1 MQIGILGGTGPLGSA
16 LGARLAASRLSV
28 GLGSRDVSK
37 AREVVSNLTQR
48 WPEVDGYLSGVDNDE
63 AARAQIVF
71 VAVPWDAMVRLIEP
85 LEHVLQGKIVVSMA
99 NALVKVGDEFAALG
113 LPRGSAAQLL
123 QAKLP
128 SAMVVAALHHVPARA
143 LANLSRPVEVD
154 TLVAADSSGA
164 RNQVAGVLSRIPGLR
179 VLEAGSLAQAPA
191 IEAMTAVLLNVN
203 LRYRA
208 TASLRLTGVEVA

>member
-1 MQIGILGGTGPLGSA
+1 LQIGILGGTGPLGSA

-37 AREVVSNLTQR
+37 AREVVSNLAQR
-48 WPEVDGYLSGVDNDE
+48 WPEVHGYLSGVDNDE

>member
-1 MQIGILGGTGPLGSA
+1 LQIGILGGTGPLGSA

>member
-37 AREVVSNLTQR
+37 AREVVSNLAQR

>member
-1 MQIGILGGTGPLGSA
+1 MQVGILGGTGPLGSA

-28 GLGSRDVSK
+28 GLGSREVAK
-37 AREVVSNLTQR
+37 AKEIARNLTQR
-48 WPEVDGYLSGVDNDE
+48 WPEIDGFLTGVDNDQ

-71 VAVPWDAMVRLIEP
+71 VAVPWDAIIRLVEP
-85 LEHVLQGKIVVSMA
+85 LEHILQGKVVVSIA
-99 NALVKVGDEFAALG
+99 NALVKIGSEFAALTV
-113 LPRGSAAQLL
+113 PRGSAAQLL
-123 QAKLP
+123 QAELP

-164 RNQVAGVLSRIPGLR
+164 RSQVAGILSRIPGLR

-191 IEAMTAVLLNVN
+191 IEAMTAVLLNIN

>member
-154 TLVAADSSGA
+154 TLVAADSTGA

>member
-1 MQIGILGGTGPLGSA
+1 LQIGILGGTGPLGSA

-154 TLVAADSSGA
+154 TLVAADSTGA